1 MEYVANLQRLFKTW
15 IKSSYIEPT
24 YDKLS
29 DLVFISRVLD
39 TIDPKIY
46 SYLME
51 QKPSPLEELI
61 NLGNKFCEA
70 HGITKIV
77 KPTIQTFQTGRAQT
91 VYQNTKQ
98 NGLKAGRQ
106 HQNGTF
112 KVDNR
117 GNPNNDMALHL
128 YGSSKKPNS
137 QKDQQFKGQNVQFE
151 NPHQSNDRKL
161 QSSLI
166 R

>member
-1 MEYVANLQRLFKTW
+1 MFKTW

-77 KPTIQTFQTGRAQT
+77 KPTIQTFQT
-91 VYQNTKQ
+91 VSE
-98 NGLKAGRQ
+98 
-106 HQNGTF
+106 H
-112 KVDNR
+112 
-117 GNPNNDMALHL
+117 
-128 YGSSKKPNS
+128 
-137 QKDQQFKGQNVQFE
+137 
-151 NPHQSNDRKL
+151 
-161 QSSLI
+161 
-166 R
+166 